1 MAVKKTTEKK
11 TVEKNEDLTKYEVIC
26 EKLNVRNPAI
36 INPVEI
42 IEKGTI
48 IEGTLK
54 EDRVIMQDGNY
65 VVADFVKEIK

>member
-42 IEKGTI
+42 IEKGKI

-54 EDRVIMQDGNY
+54 EDKVFMQDGNY

>member
-54 EDRVIMQDGNY
+54 EDKVFMQDGNY